1 MLFNLI
7 MKDILGTPAILVGLF
22 AFFGLIL
29 QKKGIAEIVSGTLKT
44 IMGFIILGIGA
55 TVLVGALDAFG
66 VMFEHAFHIRGI
78 IPNNEVIV
86 AIAQKVF
93 GRDTA
98 LIMLFGMAVNI
109 LIARFTRWKY
119 IFLTG
124 HHTMYMA
131 CMIAV
136 ILSSAHLPEI
146 WLVLVG
152 AVILGFIMTLFPA
165 MLQPFTRKIIDG
177 DDFALGHFN
186 SIGYLVSALVGKY
199 FGNTKTSTED
209 IEVPKSLGFLRD
221 SSISLAIT
229 MTILFI
235 ILGLCAG
242 GGFVETKLSGGQ
254 NFIVYSLIQA
264 ITFAGGVYVILAGVR
279 MLLAEIVP
287 AFKGIADKIVPNA
300 IPALDCP
307 SVFPFAPNAVI
318 IGFFSSFVAGLI
330 CMFFFP
336 MLGLLVIVP
345 GLVPHFFDGATAG
358 VFGNATG
365 GRRGAILGALAN
377 GVIISFLPAILFPVL
392 TGLGYQGTTFGDADF
407 GAVGVILGHIVHLFH

>member
-1 MLFNLI
+1 MFNLI

-22 AFFGLIL
+22 ALCGLLL
-29 QKKGIAEIVSGTLKT
+29 QRKNLADVVSGTLKT
-44 IMGFIILGIGA
+44 IMGFLILGIGA
-55 TVLVGALDAFG
+55 SVLVSALNAFG
-66 VMFEHAFHIRGI
+66 AMFEHAFHIRGI

-124 HHTMYMA
+124 HHIMYMA

-136 ILSSAHLPEI
+136 ILASAKIPEI
-146 WLVLVG
+146 WLVLIG
-152 AVILGFIMTLFPA
+152 ALILGGIMTLFPA
-165 MLQPFTRKIIDG
+165 MLQPFTRQITDC

-186 SIGYLVSALVGKY
+186 SVGYLVSSLVGKY
-199 FGNTKTSTED
+199 FGNKKTSTED
-209 IEVPKSLGFLRD
+209 IQVPKSLGFLRD
-221 SSISLAIT
+221 SSVSLAIT
-229 MTILFI
+229 MTVLFI
-235 ILGLCAG
+235 VLGLCAG
-242 GGFVETKLSGGQ
+242 SNFIETKLSDGQ
-254 NFIVYSLIQA
+254 NFIVYSILQA

-307 SVFPFAPNAVI
+307 AVFPFAPNAVI

-336 MLGLLVIVP
+336 WLGLLVIVP

-377 GVIISFLPAILFPVL
+377 GVIISFLPAVLFPIL

-407 GAVGVILGHIVHLFH
+407 GAVGIILGNVMHFFIH